1 MGNCSRSPATQLL
14 STETRQ
20 VEAESQSKDE
30 SETRQVE
37 AESQSKDESEVN
49 IDLEHAKQEFEAKY
63 AQSSKQ
69 TAKIED
75 FQLETTIGTGAFGY
89 VVLDKYENRSLALK
103 IMEKHVIVEL
113 GQVEHILSEKHILQ
127 AINFPF
133 IVTFICAFKDN
144 AHLYLALEFAS
155 GGEMF
160 AHFRNMKQLP
170 EDQVQFYASQIV
182 LAFEYL
188 HNLNI
193 IYRNLKVEEILF
205 EADGYL
211 KLTDFG
217 FAKVVQE
224 RTYTLCGTPEYLA
237 PEIITGIGHNK
248 SVDYWALGILIY
260 ELTVYL
266 APEIITG
273 IGHNKSVDYWALG
286 ILIYELTVGVTP
298 FQDEDPMRIFTKIL
312 QGSFNIPGYFASD
325 IRDLL
330 SKLLQTR
337 PLQRYGNLQN
347 GVDDIKN
354 HPWFSSIN
362 WENLLK
368 KRIKAPYI
376 PEPDK
381 HHYETYEEKELIHA
395 ETELYPTEFD
405 SF

>member
-1 MGNCSRSPATQLL
+1 MGNCSSSPATQV
-14 STETRQ
+14 S
-20 VEAESQSKDE
+20 S

-49 IDLEHAKQEFEAKY
+49 IDLKHAKQEFEAKY

-69 TAKIED
+69 TVNIED
-75 FQLETTIGTGAFGY
+75 FQLGRTLGTGAFGY
-89 VVLDKYENRSLALK
+89 VVLAKYENRSLALK

-160 AHFRNMKQLP
+160 VHFRNMTQLP

-217 FAKVVQE
+217 LAKVVQE

-237 PEIITGIGHNK
+237 PEIITGIGYNK
-248 SVDYWALGILIY
+248 SVDYWTLGILIY
-260 ELTVYL
+260 ELT
-266 APEIITG
+266 AG
-273 IGHNKSVDYWALG
+273 A
-286 ILIYELTVGVTP
+286 TP
-298 FQDEDPMRIFTKIL
+298 FHDEDPTRIFKKIL

-337 PLQRYGNLQN
+337 PLRRYGNLQN

-362 WENLLK
+362 WESLLK

-381 HHYETYEEKELIHA
+381 DHYETYEEKKLIHA